1 MKEAVMASNK
11 ASSDDNSGRMKR
23 RKLREM
29 FPANKGE
36 TNESIHVST
45 GFHISVFEGMSLL
58 KSEVAAIKSDVGRLR
73 STLGCLEPN
82 IETLRQKLIEV
93 QDLACELKVGGIEGI
108 VGEVIHVVT
117 TMWPNTMHKVA
128 ENVIQTMGENGEH
141 NLVADI
147 CKESRKRKFCLGHPI
162 WNFSLS
168 PPLSLDSRAKHRIC
182 EEIPANEVDHMEDKR
197 VTGKG
202 KEKNGTVEE
211 AKHRKRNK
219 KFPLL
224 GKISRKDSKVLK
236 FLFRMPRRGHKS
248 RDEVARSGQFGVSH
262 EDIQC
267 LWPTVP
273 ISSKVINIW
282 TAYMS
287 QTKSNSWF
295 LPTFFAEQAGSNE
308 DPSNVPVSIAS
319 TIVACGLQRFHRRLK
334 HCVEIFIP
342 LYDEIADHWFLL
354 VMKLK
359 EKIAELSDS
368 VPEFTSLNR
377 RLEIA
382 RATTVFGSAMTK
394 SSDVYYNFP
403 SFRLSFAEGNQTTDN
418 KYDSGIYIMMQ
429 MKCYSDKWFEGYN
442 SEEMRSA
449 LALEIVNNSSNELL
463 KSVMRVAMKGEGC
476 REGIS
481 NVAEATKSNA
491 EATQSNVVVATN
503 CDTTTDIIHE
513 KVPNGQKCR
522 SHRRRK
528 SRV

>member
-273 ISSKVINIW
+273 ISSK
-282 TAYMS
+282 
-287 QTKSNSWF
+287 
-295 LPTFFAEQAGSNE
+295 EQAGSNE

-382 RATTVFGSAMTK
+382 RATMLLLQTVFGSAMTK